1 MDLVLR
7 EEFCPQA
14 LIYKDK
20 AKKKEKKVKMYLW
33 YNTNGKFPWL
43 LKAGN
48 LQSGVPDVLRC
59 FPLSYDA
66 VSLSLWS

>member
-20 AKKKEKKVKMYLW
+20 AKKRKK
-33 YNTNGKFPWL
+33 GKNVFMI
-43 LKAGN
+43 
-48 LQSGVPDVLRC
+48 
-59 FPLSYDA
+59 
-66 VSLSLWS
+66 

>member
-20 AKKKEKKVKMYLW
+20 AKKKEKKVKMYL
-33 YNTNGKFPWL
+33 
-43 LKAGN
+43 
-48 LQSGVPDVLRC
+48 
-59 FPLSYDA
+59 
-66 VSLSLWS
+66 